1 MAIGVHF
8 LIFLAIVFNFFGV
21 VQTIGGITILM
32 PQALLL
38 AWHDFN
44 FNPR

>member
-8 LIFLAIVFNFFGV
+8 LIFLAIVF
-21 VQTIGGITILM
+21 IILWFRANYRWNYGSL

-44 FNPR
+44 FNSR